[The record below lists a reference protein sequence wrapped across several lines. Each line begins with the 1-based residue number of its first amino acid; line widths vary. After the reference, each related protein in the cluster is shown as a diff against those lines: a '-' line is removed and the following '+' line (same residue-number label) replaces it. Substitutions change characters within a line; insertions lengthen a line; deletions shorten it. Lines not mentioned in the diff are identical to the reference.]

1 MLFRPFS
8 FVKKAPV
15 FILLS
20 FILFSL
26 INTFPYL
33 VWSQSQLLNPLQ
45 SKKEVPE
52 EKPLSVGE
60 QVAKFQEQTQKDLE
74 DIRKSL
80 EGMGT
85 DLESSKLEI
94 RILKN
99 KENKLEELQLF
110 YEQIQEE
117 LKRQKEL
124 QGEIET
130 QQKKL
135 DVWKQSPPNASPAP
149 SFEAW
154 DQLNDQLYLL
164 NNSIQA
170 SENTATTLNTS
181 LEEAKKDAENT
192 DRERR
197 STKEKLELNTDPAL
211 RPGLEFSWNNLEI
224 ESRIA
229 RARVLLM
236 QQEAITQKSQRALW
250 DLQKELLVKKTE
262 QLREKAKFSE
272 NDFQKKVGQLEEEK
286 NATGQSLRKARQE
299 LQNFEKSIVGR
310 EESESEKEYLRSQ
323 RKALQDNINILVQR
337 LQRTDEV
344 VQTWRRRYMLFN
356 DRERP
361 ERLQTWKQETQ
372 QKLDRLRRDE
382 GLAMARLAEIQKDL
396 DKTREALEG
405 SNVLAPELRPAVLSQ
420 REELLKLNGAYQT
433 YLTALARESRLYN
446 KLLEELD
453 QKSKHITW
461 GQRFSDL
468 WTRIEK
474 VWNFELT
481 SIDDKPITVSKLIWV
496 LVLLIV
502 GFRFSRKLSVWMG
515 QKLFPRLG
523 FASGV
528 SAGLQTISFYL
539 LVLLVTLLVL
549 YIVNVPLTLF
559 TVLGGALAIGVGFGS
574 QNIVRNFISGLIL
587 LAERPIKIGDTVE
600 IDGSSGIIE
609 NVGARSTRIRT
620 FNNSYVILPNSDL
633 LEKKVL
639 NWTFTDSPTR
649 VMIQV
654 GASYESSPR
663 QVAKLLRRAVDEH
676 GKIMTSPEPSILF
689 KAFGDHAL
697 IFEVYFWVKMRHFNE
712 RESIL
717 SDIRFR
723 IDTLFREEG
732 IAFASSQKGAL
743 GSSNKPLEVRLLND
757 SPSQEEKKPLTEPN
771 APPSGGGSAR

>member
-1 MLFRPFS
+1 MLFRSRPSAKKTFFFFFLN
-8 FVKKAPV
+8 FV
-15 FILLS
+15 F
-20 FILFSL
+20 FSL
-26 INTFPYL
+26 NNVFPSL
-33 VWSQSQLLNPLQ
+33 TWCQPQLLNPLQ
-45 SKKEVPE
+45 SKKEGPE

-60 QVAKFQEQTQKDLE
+60 QVSKLQEQTQKDLE
-74 DIRKSL
+74 EVRKAL
-80 EGMGT
+80 EGLGT
-85 DLESSKLEI
+85 DPESPRLEQ
-94 RILKN
+94 RILGN

-117 LKRQKEL
+117 LKRQQDL

-135 DVWKQSPPNASPAP
+135 ESWRQSPPSASPSP
-149 SFEAW
+149 NFEAW

-181 LEEAKKDAENT
+181 LEEAKKEAENT

-211 RPGLEFSWNNLEI
+211 RPGLEFSWNNLEM

-272 NDFQKKVGQLEEEK
+272 ADFQKKVTQLEEEK
-286 NATGQSLRKARQE
+286 TTVTQSLRKARQE
-299 LQNFEKSIVGR
+299 LQNFEKSTVGR

-337 LQRTDEV
+337 LQRADEV
-344 VQTWRRRYMLFN
+344 VQAWRRRYMLFN
-356 DRERP
+356 DRDRP
-361 ERLQTWKQETQ
+361 ERLQSWKQETQ

-405 SNVLAPELRPAVLSQ
+405 STVLTPELRPAVLSQ

-446 KLLEELD
+446 KLLEELE

-461 GQRFSDL
+461 GQRLADL
-468 WTRIEK
+468 WTRIDK
-474 VWNFELT
+474 IWNFELT
-481 SIDDKPITVSKLIWV
+481 SIDDKPITVSKLVWV

-502 GFRFSRKLSVWMG
+502 GFRFSRKMSVWMG
-515 QKLFPRLG
+515 KKLFPRLG
-523 FASGV
+523 FTSGV

-654 GASYESSPR
+654 GTSYESSPR
-663 QVAKLLRRAVDEH
+663 QVVKLLRKAVDEH
-676 GKIMTSPEPSILF
+676 GKVMTSPEPSVLF

-697 IFEVYFWVKMRHFNE
+697 IFEIYFWVKMRHFNE

-732 IAFASSQKGAL
+732 VLFASSQKGTL
-743 GSSNKPLEVRLLND
+743 GGNQKPLEIRLLRDAPSSENERD
-757 SPSQEEKKPLTEPN
+757 PSEPPSQPLKE
-771 APPSGGGSAR
+771 